1 MVQDFTAFRKISF
14 QTVDV
19 EVALAEIEYQY
30 LKFICEAT
38 LRNSDE
44 VLREQIRYLHIAGLP
59 SFDEWR
65 KQDTA
70 QALLLP
76 AIETNT
82 IPTTAIESQEA
93 PVETIVESSAKPTEK
108 PDERKTSD
116 RKAAAS
122 AATPKASKTKPSAS
136 PAASGAAPGSA
147 TDKLIN
153 ILSDQATA
161 KLTSRTVIEQQH
173 ELLSA
178 VLKEGKSYDDLA
190 AILTGHGAKI
200 SASTLR
206 NYISAAR
213 RLAKNGKAGKASKP
227 SAVKASGTTATA
239 SIAPEPSADQP
250 KTAPAEPTPINS
262 STPSPVETKVESTP
276 PPAKP
281 KRGRPK
287 AAAKTSLERETSI
300 KAKPGRKPKDAS
312 TQTPAPKRRKARA

>member
-44 VLREQIRYLHIAGLP
+44 VLREQIRHLHIAGLP

-65 KQDTA
+65 KQDTVPA
-70 QALLLP
+70 MLLP

-82 IPTTAIESQEA
+82 IPTTAIESQDA
-93 PVETIVESSAKPTEK
+93 PIETIAEPVVKVDGRKKNGRKPSEPTATAKVAKAKP
-108 PDERKTSD
+108 
-116 RKAAAS
+116 
-122 AATPKASKTKPSAS
+122 SKTATAS
-136 PAASGAAPGSA
+136 SAAPGSA
-147 TDKLIN
+147 AEKLVN
-153 ILSDQATA
+153 VLSDQATA

-190 AILTGHGAKI
+190 AILTSHGAKI

-213 RLAKNGKAGKASKP
+213 RLAKTGKASKAGK
-227 SAVKASGTTATA
+227 STTAKATSVTA
-239 SIAPEPSADQP
+239 IDAIAPEPS
-250 KTAPAEPTPINS
+250 TAASVEPTS
-262 STPSPVETKVESTP
+262 SSASTPSAAETPVEAPTP
-276 PPAKP
+276 APAKP

-300 KAKPGRKPKDAS
+300 KAKPGRKPKEAVA
-312 TQTPAPKRRKARA
+312 QAPAPKRRKARV

>member
-1 MVQDFTAFRKISF
+1 MVQDFIAFRKISF

-44 VLREQIRYLHIAGLP
+44 VLREQIRHLHIAGLP

-70 QALLLP
+70 PALLLP

-82 IPTTAIESQEA
+82 IPTTAIESQDA
-93 PVETIVESSAKPTEK
+93 SIETIAEPVVKIDGRKKNGRKPSEPTAKAAKAKP
-108 PDERKTSD
+108 
-116 RKAAAS
+116 
-122 AATPKASKTKPSAS
+122 SKTAPSNSATS
-136 PAASGAAPGSA
+136 GSA
-147 TDKLIN
+147 TEKLVN
-153 ILSDQATA
+153 VLSDQATA

-178 VLKEGKSYDDLA
+178 VLKEGKSYDELA
-190 AILTGHGAKI
+190 AILTSHGAKI

-213 RLAKNGKAGKASKP
+213 RLAKTGKAGKATKAPTSKAP
-227 SAVKASGTTATA
+227 AAPAP
-239 SIAPEPSADQP
+239 IAPEPSATP
-250 KTAPAEPTPINS
+250 ESPAEPTQTS
-262 STPSPVETKVESTP
+262 AATPATETTTESIP
-276 PPAKP
+276 APAKP

-300 KAKPGRKPKDAS
+300 KAKPGRKPAS
-312 TQTPAPKRRKARA
+312 KEAVAQAPAPKRRKARS